1 MSGEFAS
8 QLSLGGSTEPYLHF
22 TMELMSLRESL
33 IEAEASQPQWQGFLG
48 GGSMAGVFHLNQ
60 EGCYQAKVW
69 QSI

>member
-1 MSGEFAS
+1 VGSLHLNSPWAVV
-8 QLSLGGSTEPYLHF
+8 LSHISISYEVNV
-22 TMELMSLRESL
+22 RESL

-60 EGCYQAKVW
+60 EGCYKAKVW